1 LRIARDYLIPH
12 AQAAFGLMGADAR
25 VADARFVLRWLERN
39 SDGRSVSRRDLFN
52 GVRGRF
58 KEVEHLDPVIELLEK
73 RGYLRREKVE
83 RHGPGRKPS
92 PVLRL
97 NPLHFLK
104 S

>member
-1 LRIARDYLIPH
+1 
-12 AQAAFGLMGADAR
+12 
-25 VADARFVLRWLERN
+25 
-39 SDGRSVSRRDLFN
+39 
-52 GVRGRF
+52 
-58 KEVEHLDPVIELLEK
+58 VEHLDPVIELLEK

-97 NPLHFLK
+97 NPLHFVK

>member
-25 VADARFVLRWLERN
+25 VADARFVLRWQEKH
-39 SDGRSVSRRDLFN
+39 SDGRSITRRDLFN

-58 KEVEHLDPVIELLEK
+58 KEVESLDPVIVLLEN
-73 RGYLRREKVE
+73 RGYLRREEVDRK
-83 RHGPGRKPS
+83 GPGRRPS

-97 NPLHFLK
+97 NPLHFVK